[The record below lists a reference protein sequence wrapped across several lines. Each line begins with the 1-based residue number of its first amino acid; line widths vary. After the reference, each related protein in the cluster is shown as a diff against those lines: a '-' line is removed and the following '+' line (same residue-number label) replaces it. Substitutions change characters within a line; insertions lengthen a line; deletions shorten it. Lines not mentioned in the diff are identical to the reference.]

1 MTILDKA
8 RKGEETPIVESKQTS
23 DKKVKET
30 KGDTTKDS
38 GQTKPDA
45 IVVSDDSQMLSAVE
59 SQFKTI
65 MQEFQANKGFSV
77 DTGEQPVD
85 TMVELLSSSGVNVSI
100 VLLLS
105 FIRYCINHG
114 LKKEITLKIGY
125 NKPAA
130 IPMNF
135 AVNEELLEEVFPG
148 DVVEIN

>member
-1 MTILDKA
+1 MTILDRAKMGDETKKA
-8 RKGEETPIVESKQTS
+8 PINESTN
-23 DKKVKET
+23 DKKIVDEN
-30 KGDTTKDS
+30 KGTI
-38 GQTKPDA
+38 KPEPE
-45 IVVSDDSQMLSAVE
+45 VVTDNTQILSAVE
-59 SQFKTI
+59 SQFKNI

-85 TMVELLSSSGVNVSI
+85 TMVELLSSAGVNVSI

-105 FIRYCINHG
+105 YIRYCINHG
-114 LKKEITLKIGY
+114 LKKDITLKIGY

-135 AVNEELLEEVFPG
+135 AVNEELLEEIFPG

>member
-8 RKGEETPIVESKQTS
+8 KMGGEKPVNESKEKNQVQKA
-23 DKKVKET
+23 DEKA
-30 KGDTTKDS
+30 
-38 GQTKPDA
+38 TKPDPE
-45 IVVSDDSQMLSAVE
+45 IVTDNAQILSSVE
-59 SQFKTI
+59 SQFKNI
-65 MQEFQANKGFSV
+65 MQEFQASKGFSV

-85 TMVELLSSSGVNVSI
+85 TMVELLSSAGVNVSI

-105 FIRYCINHG
+105 YIRYCINHG
-114 LKKEITLKIGY
+114 LKKDITLKIGY

-135 AVNEELLEEVFPG
+135 AVNEELLEEIFPG

>member
-8 RKGEETPIVESKQTS
+8 RMGEEKPVNESKEKNQVQ
-23 DKKVKET
+23 KAEKNA
-30 KGDTTKDS
+30 
-38 GQTKPDA
+38 TKPDPE
-45 IVVSDDSQMLSAVE
+45 IVSDNAQILSAVE
-59 SQFKTI
+59 SQFKNI
-65 MQEFQANKGFSV
+65 MQEFQASKGFSV

-85 TMVELLSSSGVNVSI
+85 TMVELLSSAGVNVSI

-105 FIRYCINHG
+105 YIRYCINHG
-114 LKKEITLKIGY
+114 LKKDITLKIGY

-135 AVNEELLEEVFPG
+135 AVNEELLEEIFPG

>member
-8 RKGEETPIVESKQTS
+8 RKGKETTPIAENDKKAEETPTQGEI
-23 DKKVKET
+23 
-30 KGDTTKDS
+30 
-38 GQTKPDA
+38 TKPDPE
-45 IVVSDDSQMLSAVE
+45 VVSDNSQMLSAVE
-59 SQFKTI
+59 SQFKNI
-65 MQEFQANKGFSV
+65 LQEFQASKGFSV

-85 TMVELLSSSGVNVSI
+85 TMVELLSSAGVNVSI

-105 FIRYCINHG
+105 YIRYCINHG
-114 LKKEITLKIGY
+114 LKKDITLKIGY

-135 AVNEELLEEVFPG
+135 AVNEELLEEIFPG

>member
-8 RKGEETPIVESKQTS
+8 RKGEDPSNESKEPPKKNP
-23 DKKVKET
+23 DKKA
-30 KGDTTKDS
+30 
-38 GQTKPDA
+38 TKPDA
-45 IVVSDDSQMLSAVE
+45 EIVSDNSQMLSAVE
-59 SQFKTI
+59 SQFKNI
-65 MQEFQANKGFSV
+65 MQEFQASRGFSV

-85 TMVELLSSSGVNVSI
+85 TMVELLSSAGVNVSI

-105 FIRYCINHG
+105 YIRYCINHG
-114 LKKEITLKIGY
+114 LKKDITLKIGY

-135 AVNEELLEEVFPG
+135 AVNEELLEEIFPG

>member
-8 RKGEETPIVESKQTS
+8 KMGEEKPVNESKEKNQVQKADEKT
-23 DKKVKET
+23 
-30 KGDTTKDS
+30 
-38 GQTKPDA
+38 TKPDPE
-45 IVVSDDSQMLSAVE
+45 IVTDNAQILSAVE
-59 SQFKTI
+59 SQFKNI

-85 TMVELLSSSGVNVSI
+85 TMVELLSSAGVNVSI

-105 FIRYCINHG
+105 YIRYCINHG
-114 LKKEITLKIGY
+114 LKKDITLKIGY

-135 AVNEELLEEVFPG
+135 AVNEELLEEIFPG

>member
-8 RKGEETPIVESKQTS
+8 RKGEETPIVERKQTNE
-23 DKKVKET
+23 KKVKET
-30 KGDTTKDS
+30 KEDTTKDS

>member
-8 RKGEETPIVESKQTS
+8 KLDANGGQNDNHPAKKEKTKASS
-23 DKKVKET
+23 DT
-30 KGDTTKDS
+30 NG
-38 GQTKPDA
+38 KPDPE
-45 IVVSDDSQMLSAVE
+45 IVSDNVQMLSAVE
-59 SQFKTI
+59 SQFKNI
-65 MQEFQANKGFSV
+65 LQEFQANKGFSV

-85 TMVELLSSSGVNVSI
+85 TMVELLSSAGVNVSI

-105 FIRYCINHG
+105 YIRYCINHG
-114 LKKEITLKIGY
+114 LKKDITIKIGY

-135 AVNEELLEEVFPG
+135 AVNEELLEEIFPG

>member
-8 RKGEETPIVESKQTS
+8 KMGDNAPINESKQAKPTEE
-23 DKKVKET
+23 KT
-30 KGDTTKDS
+30 
-38 GQTKPDA
+38 TKPDPE
-45 IVVSDDSQMLSAVE
+45 IVTDNAQILSAVE
-59 SQFKTI
+59 SQFKNI
-65 MQEFQANKGFSV
+65 MQEFQASKGFSV

-85 TMVELLSSSGVNVSI
+85 TMVELLSSAGVNVSI

-105 FIRYCINHG
+105 YIRYCINHG
-114 LKKEITLKIGY
+114 LKKDITLKIGY

-135 AVNEELLEEVFPG
+135 AVNEELLEEIFPG

>member
-8 RKGEETPIVESKQTS
+8 KRDADGGQNDNPPTKKEKTKASS
-23 DKKVKET
+23 DT
-30 KGDTTKDS
+30 NG
-38 GQTKPDA
+38 KPDPE
-45 IVVSDDSQMLSAVE
+45 IVSDNAQVLSAVE
-59 SQFKTI
+59 SQFKNI
-65 MQEFQANKGFSV
+65 LQEFQANKGFSV

-85 TMVELLSSSGVNVSI
+85 TMVELLSSAGVNVSI

-105 FIRYCINHG
+105 YIRYCINHG
-114 LKKEITLKIGY
+114 LKKDITLKIGY

-135 AVNEELLEEVFPG
+135 AVNEELLEEIFPG